1 MTDQSHNVTEAELR
15 AFIERAEQLAAEK
28 KDAAEAEADLMKEVV
43 GRGYD
48 RKAFKE
54 VLRLRKMKPDDR
66 AAFEAMVDM
75 YRAAGN
81 V

>member
-15 AFIERAEQLAAEK
+15 AFIERAEQLAA
-28 KDAAEAEADLMKEVV
+28 DAESDLMKEVV
-43 GRGYD
+43 SRGYD